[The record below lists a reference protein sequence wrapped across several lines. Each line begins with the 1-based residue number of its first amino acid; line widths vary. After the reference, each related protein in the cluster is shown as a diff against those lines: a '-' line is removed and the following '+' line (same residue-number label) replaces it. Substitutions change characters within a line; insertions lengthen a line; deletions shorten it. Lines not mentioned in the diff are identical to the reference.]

1 MLLYMVTGTVTMVT
15 GIVTGIVTMVADIV
29 TRVQCVHSCFHN
41 FIVGD

>member
-15 GIVTGIVTMVADIV
+15 GIVTMVADIV
-29 TRVQCVHSCFHN
+29 TRVQGVHSCFHD

>member
-1 MLLYMVTGTVTMVT
+1 MLLYMVTGTVTM
-15 GIVTGIVTMVADIV
+15 VTGIVTMVADIV